1 MLYVFNRRD
10 WQIPLLLPPAF
21 VRGLL
26 HWLFECKRLKKY
38 IEMERLIWLR
48 CDAPSEVRSAAAAAA
63 ARRAIERSD
72 NFNDAR
78 EKPVDRSRG
87 GGTERR
93 GSGSWNG
100 SRTCLFLFLFYGR
113 METTDKV

>member
-1 MLYVFNRRD
+1 MQEV
-10 WQIPLLLPPAF
+10 
-21 VRGLL
+21 
-26 HWLFECKRLKKY
+26 KKY
-38 IEMERLIWLR
+38 IEMERHIWLR

-87 GGTERR
+87 GRIEEGMGVLE
-93 GSGSWNG
+93 W
-100 SRTCLFLFLFYGR
+100 
-113 METTDKV
+113 